1 MTNVHILTDSDRIE
15 HSGVRGMKWGHRRAR
30 STQTRST
37 QTRSTTGRTKFRGNS
52 KIKGMSNGELK
63 NRVARLNMEQK
74 YKKLKSSATQTGK
87 KVVLG
92 ILIGSATAVASIH
105 AQRGLEAGL
114 NSIDKI
120 IKNR

>member
-1 MTNVHILTDSDRIE
+1 
-15 HSGVRGMKWGHRRAR
+15 
-30 STQTRST
+30 
-37 QTRSTTGRTKFRGNS
+37 
-52 KIKGMSNGELK
+52 MSNGELK